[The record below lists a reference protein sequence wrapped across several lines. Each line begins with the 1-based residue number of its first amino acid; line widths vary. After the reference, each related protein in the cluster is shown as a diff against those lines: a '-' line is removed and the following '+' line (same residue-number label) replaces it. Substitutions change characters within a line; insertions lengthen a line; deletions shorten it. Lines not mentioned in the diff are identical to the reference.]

1 MLHSNNNLTVNV
13 FSFCYK
19 LLIVLIDYQV
29 FLGSHGFYGED
40 GQQVRADRAVGR
52 EDYGRPQCPT
62 PGNWCLKRLIRK
74 TFFPWSLF
82 SPNLRR
88 DSVAPLPKQDDIFTN
103 DIALVRLNN
112 PVRMTKKI
120 HPVKLPAVNF
130 DYLNYRAYVS
140 GWGIESPQHEG
151 PSRSLKAAEMIVS
164 TIATY
169 CNYLHHR

>member
-1 MLHSNNNLTVNV
+1 MN
-13 FSFCYK
+13 
-19 LLIVLIDYQV
+19 YQV

-40 GQQVRADRAVGR
+40 GEQVRADRAVGR

-62 PGNWCLKRLIRK
+62 PGNWCLKRFIRK

-82 SPNLRR
+82 GPNLRR
-88 DSVAPLPKQDDIFTN
+88 DSPSPLPKQDDIFTN
-103 DIALVRLNN
+103 DIALVRLNK

-120 HPVKLPAVNF
+120 HPVKLPSVNF

-164 TIATY
+164 LVSF
-169 CNYLHHR
+169 NSEMVVSFVSFV